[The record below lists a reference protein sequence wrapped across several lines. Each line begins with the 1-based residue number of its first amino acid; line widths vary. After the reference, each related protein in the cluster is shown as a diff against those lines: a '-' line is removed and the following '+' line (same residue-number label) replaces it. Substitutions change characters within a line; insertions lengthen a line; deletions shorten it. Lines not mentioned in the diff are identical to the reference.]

1 LMHNFYLSIVKKKD
15 HLLFVLLV
23 LFSLN
28 ILLNND
34 SPNTLLVRAKFLDS
48 FSFISSPSMWLKTI
62 VQLEEETQL
71 LREKNLQLS
80 LQSEE
85 MIRSYEENINLKN
98 LLDYKKDS
106 NFNLVAAKVLNM
118 GSSSNL
124 SSITINVGLNENI
137 KINQPVIIPEGVI
150 GKTILVGKS
159 TSLVQLITDV
169 NYRAS
174 VRIFP
179 SGSIGILRYLRDDIC
194 EVREIQK
201 NAEIKLGD
209 AVLTSGFS
217 DIYPSNLKIGNVI
230 EIQDEISSFQKIV
243 KVRVS
248 SNIGS
253 LLNVFV
259 VREDDNE

>member
-1 LMHNFYLSIVKKKD
+1 MHNFYLSIVKKKE

-23 LFSLN
+23 LFSFN

-85 MIRSYEENINLKN
+85 MIRSYDENINLKN

-137 KINQPVIIPEGVI
+137 KINQPVIIPEGII
-150 GKTILVGKS
+150 GKTILVAKS

-169 NYRAS
+169 N
-174 VRIFP
+174 
-179 SGSIGILRYLRDDIC
+179 
-194 EVREIQK
+194 
-201 NAEIKLGD
+201 
-209 AVLTSGFS
+209 
-217 DIYPSNLKIGNVI
+217 
-230 EIQDEISSFQKIV
+230 
-243 KVRVS
+243 
-248 SNIGS
+248 
-253 LLNVFV
+253 
-259 VREDDNE
+259 

>member
-1 LMHNFYLSIVKKKD
+1 MHSFYLSIVKKRD
-15 HLLFVLLV
+15 HLLFILLT

-71 LREKNLQLS
+71 LREKNLQLA
-80 LQSEE
+80 LQSDE
-85 MIRSYEENINLKN
+85 MNRSYEENKN
-98 LLDYKKDS
+98 FKKLLDYKKDS
-106 NFNLVAAKVLNM
+106 NFDLVSAKVLNM

-124 SSITINVGLNENI
+124 SSITINVGLIDKI
-137 KINQPVIIPEGVI
+137 KVNQPVIIPEGVI

-179 SGSIGILRYLRDDIC
+179 SRSVGILRFLRDDIC
-194 EVREIQK
+194 EVREVQK

-209 AVLTSGFS
+209 AVMTSGFS
-217 DIYPSNLKIGNVI
+217 DIYPSNLKIGTVI
-230 EIQDEISSFQKIV
+230 EIQDEISSFQRIV
-243 KVRVS
+243 KVRIS

-253 LLNVFV
+253 LMNVFV
-259 VREDDNE
+259 IREQDNE

>member
-1 LMHNFYLSIVKKKD
+1 MHNFYLSIVKKKD

-23 LFSLN
+23 LFSFN

-137 KINQPVIIPEGVI
+137 EINQPVIIPEGVI

-243 KVRVS
+243 LVRVS

>member
-1 LMHNFYLSIVKKKD
+1 MHNFYLSIVKKKD

-23 LFSLN
+23 LFSFN

-243 KVRVS
+243 KVRIS

-253 LLNVFV
+253 LMNVFV
-259 VREDDNE
+259 VLEDDNE

>member
-1 LMHNFYLSIVKKKD
+1 
-15 HLLFVLLV
+15 
-23 LFSLN
+23 
-28 ILLNND
+28 
-34 SPNTLLVRAKFLDS
+34 
-48 FSFISSPSMWLKTI
+48 MWLKTI

-80 LQSEE
+80 LQFEE

-243 KVRVS
+243 LVRVS

-259 VREDDNE
+259 VRENDNE

>member
-1 LMHNFYLSIVKKKD
+1 MHNFYLSIVKKKD

-23 LFSLN
+23 LFSSN
-28 ILLNND
+28 ILLKND

-137 KINQPVIIPEGVI
+137 EINQPVIIPEGVI

>member
-1 LMHNFYLSIVKKKD
+1 MHSFYLSIVKKRD
-15 HLLFVLLV
+15 HLLFILLT

-71 LREKNLQLS
+71 LREKNLQLA
-80 LQSEE
+80 LQSDE
-85 MIRSYEENINLKN
+85 MIRSYEENKN
-98 LLDYKKDS
+98 FKKLLDYKKDS
-106 NFNLVAAKVLNM
+106 NFDLVSAKVLNM

-124 SSITINVGLNENI
+124 SSITINVGLIDKI
-137 KINQPVIIPEGVI
+137 KVNQPVIIPEGVI

-179 SGSIGILRYLRDDIC
+179 SGSVGILRFLRDDIC
-194 EVREIQK
+194 EVREVQK

-209 AVLTSGFS
+209 AVMTSGFS
-217 DIYPSNLKIGNVI
+217 DIYPSNLKIGTVI
-230 EIQDEISSFQKIV
+230 EIQDEISSFQRIV
-243 KVRVS
+243 KVRIS

-253 LLNVFV
+253 LMNVFV
-259 VREDDNE
+259 IREQDNE

>member
-1 LMHNFYLSIVKKKD
+1 
-15 HLLFVLLV
+15 
-23 LFSLN
+23 
-28 ILLNND
+28 
-34 SPNTLLVRAKFLDS
+34 
-48 FSFISSPSMWLKTI
+48 MWLKTI

-80 LQSEE
+80 LQSEQ

-124 SSITINVGLNENI
+124 SSITINVGLNEI
-137 KINQPVIIPEGVI
+137 IEINQPVIIPEGVI

-174 VRIFP
+174 VRIYP

-259 VREDDNE
+259 IREDDNE

>member
-1 LMHNFYLSIVKKKD
+1 MHSFYLSIVKKRD
-15 HLLFVLLV
+15 HLLFILLT

-71 LREKNLQLS
+71 LREKNLQLA
-80 LQSEE
+80 LQSDE
-85 MIRSYEENINLKN
+85 MNRSYEENKN
-98 LLDYKKDS
+98 FKKLLDYKKDS
-106 NFNLVAAKVLNM
+106 NFDLVSAKVLNM

-124 SSITINVGLNENI
+124 SSITINVGLIDKI
-137 KINQPVIIPEGVI
+137 KVNQPVIIPEGVI

-179 SGSIGILRYLRDDIC
+179 SGSVGILRFLRDDIC
-194 EVREIQK
+194 EVREVQK

-209 AVLTSGFS
+209 AVMTSGFS
-217 DIYPSNLKIGNVI
+217 DIYPSNLKIGTVI
-230 EIQDEISSFQKIV
+230 EIQDEISSFQRIV
-243 KVRVS
+243 KVRIS

-253 LLNVFV
+253 LMNVFV
-259 VREDDNE
+259 IREQDNE

>member
-1 LMHNFYLSIVKKKD
+1 
-15 HLLFVLLV
+15 
-23 LFSLN
+23 
-28 ILLNND
+28 
-34 SPNTLLVRAKFLDS
+34 
-48 FSFISSPSMWLKTI
+48 
-62 VQLEEETQL
+62 
-71 LREKNLQLS
+71 
-80 LQSEE
+80 
-85 MIRSYEENINLKN
+85 
-98 LLDYKKDS
+98 
-106 NFNLVAAKVLNM
+106 M

-124 SSITINVGLNENI
+124 SSITINVGSNENI
-137 KINQPVIIPEGVI
+137 NINQPVIFPEGVI

-174 VRIFP
+174 VRIYP
-179 SGSIGILRYLRDDIC
+179 SGSIGIIRYLRDDIC
-194 EVREIQK
+194 EVREVQK

-217 DIYPSNLKIGNVI
+217 DIYPSNLKIGHVI

>member
-1 LMHNFYLSIVKKKD
+1 MHNFYLSIVKKKD

-23 LFSLN
+23 LFSFN

-118 GSSSNL
+118 GSSSNI

-243 KVRVS
+243 LVRVS

>member
-1 LMHNFYLSIVKKKD
+1 MHSFYLSIVKKRD
-15 HLLFVLLV
+15 HLLFILLT

-71 LREKNLQLS
+71 LREKNLQLA
-80 LQSEE
+80 LQSDE
-85 MIRSYEENINLKN
+85 MIRSYEENNNFKK

-106 NFNLVAAKVLNM
+106 NFDLVFAKVLNM

-124 SSITINVGLNENI
+124 SSITINVGLIDKI
-137 KINQPVIIPEGVI
+137 KVNQPVIIPEGVI

-179 SGSIGILRYLRDDIC
+179 SGSVGILRFLRDDIC
-194 EVREIQK
+194 EVREVQK

-209 AVLTSGFS
+209 AVMTSGFS
-217 DIYPSNLKIGNVI
+217 DIYPSNLKIGTVI
-230 EIQDEISSFQKIV
+230 EIQDEISSFQRIV
-243 KVRVS
+243 KVRIS

-253 LLNVFV
+253 LMNVFV
-259 VREDDNE
+259 IREQDNE

>member
-1 LMHNFYLSIVKKKD
+1 MHNFYLSIVKKKD

-137 KINQPVIIPEGVI
+137 EINQPVIIPEGVI

>member
-1 LMHNFYLSIVKKKD
+1 MHSFYLSIVKKRD
-15 HLLFVLLV
+15 HLLFILLT

-71 LREKNLQLS
+71 LREKNLQLA
-80 LQSEE
+80 LQSDE
-85 MIRSYEENINLKN
+85 MIRSYEENKN
-98 LLDYKKDS
+98 FKKLLDYKKDS
-106 NFNLVAAKVLNM
+106 NFDLVSAKVLNM

-124 SSITINVGLNENI
+124 SSITINVGLIDKI
-137 KINQPVIIPEGVI
+137 KVNQPVIIPEGVI

-179 SGSIGILRYLRDDIC
+179 AGSVGILRFLRDDIC
-194 EVREIQK
+194 EVREVQK

-209 AVLTSGFS
+209 AVMTSGFS
-217 DIYPSNLKIGNVI
+217 DIYPSNLKIGTVI
-230 EIQDEISSFQKIV
+230 EIQDEISSFQRIV
-243 KVRVS
+243 KVRIS

-253 LLNVFV
+253 LMNVFV
-259 VREDDNE
+259 IREQDNE

>member
-1 LMHNFYLSIVKKKD
+1 MHNFYLSIVKKKD

-23 LFSLN
+23 LFSSN
-28 ILLNND
+28 ILLKND

-98 LLDYKKDS
+98 LLEYKKDS

-137 KINQPVIIPEGVI
+137 EINQPVIIPEGVI

>member
-1 LMHNFYLSIVKKKD
+1 MHNFYLSIVKKKD

-23 LFSLN
+23 LFSFN
-28 ILLNND
+28 ILINND

-137 KINQPVIIPEGVI
+137 EINQPVIIPKGVI

-174 VRIFP
+174 VRIYP

>member
-1 LMHNFYLSIVKKKD
+1 MHNFYLSIVKKKD

-124 SSITINVGLNENI
+124 SSITINVGFNENI
-137 KINQPVIIPEGVI
+137 EINQPVIIPEGVI

>member
-1 LMHNFYLSIVKKKD
+1 MHNFYLSIVKKKD

-23 LFSLN
+23 LFSFN
-28 ILLNND
+28 ILINND

-137 KINQPVIIPEGVI
+137 EINQPVIIPKGVI

-259 VREDDNE
+259 VREDNNE

>member
-1 LMHNFYLSIVKKKD
+1 MPNFYLSIVKKKD

-23 LFSLN
+23 LFSSN
-28 ILLNND
+28 ILLKND

>member
-1 LMHNFYLSIVKKKD
+1 MHSFYLSIVKKRD
-15 HLLFVLLV
+15 HLLFILLT

-71 LREKNLQLS
+71 LREKNLQLA
-80 LQSEE
+80 LQSDE
-85 MIRSYEENINLKN
+85 MIRSYEENKN
-98 LLDYKKDS
+98 FKKLLDYKKDS
-106 NFNLVAAKVLNM
+106 NFDLVSAKVLNM

-124 SSITINVGLNENI
+124 SSITINVGLIDKI
-137 KINQPVIIPEGVI
+137 KVNQPVIIPEGVI

-179 SGSIGILRYLRDDIC
+179 SGSVGILRFLRDDIC
-194 EVREIQK
+194 EVREVQK

-209 AVLTSGFS
+209 AVMTSGFS
-217 DIYPSNLKIGNVI
+217 DIYPSNLKIGTVI
-230 EIQDEISSFQKIV
+230 EIQDEISSFQRIV
-243 KVRVS
+243 KVRIS

-253 LLNVFV
+253 LMNVFV
-259 VREDDNE
+259 VREQDNE

>member
-1 LMHNFYLSIVKKKD
+1 MHSFYLSIVKKRD
-15 HLLFVLLV
+15 HLLFILLT

-71 LREKNLQLS
+71 LREKNLQLA
-80 LQSEE
+80 LQSDE
-85 MIRSYEENINLKN
+85 MIRSYEENKN
-98 LLDYKKDS
+98 FKKLLDYKKDS
-106 NFNLVAAKVLNM
+106 NFDLVSAKVLNM

-124 SSITINVGLNENI
+124 SSITINVGLIDKI
-137 KINQPVIIPEGVI
+137 KVNQPVIIPEGVI

-179 SGSIGILRYLRDDIC
+179 SRSVGILRFLRDDIC
-194 EVREIQK
+194 EVREVQK

-209 AVLTSGFS
+209 AVMTSGFS
-217 DIYPSNLKIGNVI
+217 DIYPSNLKIGTVI
-230 EIQDEISSFQKIV
+230 EIQDEISSFQRII
-243 KVRVS
+243 KVRIS

-253 LLNVFV
+253 LMNVFV
-259 VREDDNE
+259 IREQDNE

>member
-1 LMHNFYLSIVKKKD
+1 MHNFYLSIVKKKD

-23 LFSLN
+23 LFSSN
-28 ILLNND
+28 ILLKND

-137 KINQPVIIPEGVI
+137 ETNQPVIIPEGVI

>member
-1 LMHNFYLSIVKKKD
+1 MHNFYLSIVKKKD

-23 LFSLN
+23 LFSFN

-80 LQSEE
+80 LQSED
-85 MIRSYEENINLKN
+85 MIRSYEENVNLKN

-106 NFNLVAAKVLNM
+106 NFNLLAAKVLNM